1 MSMRH
6 ILSALRLAV
15 VSVLALAGLL
25 TALFLLWFVSTI
37 LLGIR

>member
-1 MSMRH
+1 MMRRH

-25 TALFLLWFVSTI
+25 IALYLLWFVSVI
-37 LLGIR
+37 VLGIR